1 MRSVWKRDV
10 DANLSFQAV
19 DIISL
24 EGYNI
29 YSHSDRRLAYYQRA
43 TGYSFRLISTWISL
57 AEIELLYPVLHE
69 APEFKFVGVMQQRFM
84 SRHSPTNLQRL
95 RKAAD
100 MTQAKLSERSGVT
113 LRSIQLYEQRQKDIN
128 KAQALTL
135 SQLAKALG
143 CQIGDLLELQ

>member
-1 MRSVWKRDV
+1 
-10 DANLSFQAV
+10 
-19 DIISL
+19 
-24 EGYNI
+24 
-29 YSHSDRRLAYYQRA
+29 
-43 TGYSFRLISTWISL
+43 
-57 AEIELLYPVLHE
+57 
-69 APEFKFVGVMQQRFM
+69 M

-100 MTQAKLSERSGVT
+100 MTQAKLSERFVVT

-143 CQIGDLLELQ
+143 CQIGDLLEPQ